1 MSYLM
6 QICSMVEFLQ
16 IFGVACI
23 CDIYVMDFKFDNL
36 KCNFYQVLCTVFQIV
51 KGGLIKQDAI

>member
-1 MSYLM
+1 M